1 MTYTVL
7 TVRFNGDTPSG
18 FSTTRRVSKD
28 SLEFIE
34 VDQAVMKWPKEIAG
48 EAVTILRSEEV

>member
-7 TVRFNGDTPSG
+7 TVRFNGDTPAG
-18 FSTTRRVSKD
+18 FSTTRRVSSD
-28 SLEFIE
+28 SLELVE
-34 VDQAVMKWPKEIAG
+34 ADQAVMKWPKEIAG